1 MPLHCDIVTQERTV
15 FSGEAEAV
23 NLPGS
28 EGRLGIL
35 PNHTPLLTTL
45 AFGEVIVRAGGG
57 EEYFAIGGGFAE
69 VQPDKVIV
77 LADSAEHVEE
87 IDIERA
93 EEARQRALKL
103 MKEGVPD
110 DPDRY
115 RQIRA
120 SLQRAQV
127 RIDVAR
133 RRRRSTMPTGAYGEE
148 ESRSP
153 RNGE

>member
-1 MPLHCDIVTQERTV
+1 MPIQCDIVTQERTV
-15 FSGEAEAV
+15 FSDMVDAV

-45 AFGEVIVRAGGG
+45 GFGEVVVRRRN
-57 EEYFAIGGGFAE
+57 EEEFFAIGGGLAE
-69 VQPDKVIV
+69 IQPDKVIV
-77 LADSAEHVEE
+77 LADSAEAVEE
-87 IDIERA
+87 IDMERA
-93 EEARQRALKL
+93 EKARQRAIQL
-103 MKEGVPD
+103 MDEGVPE

-115 RQIRA
+115 AQIRA

-133 RRRRSTMPTGAYGEE
+133 RRRRRTMPTGAYGQRPDDE
-148 ESRSP
+148 R
-153 RNGE
+153 